1 MLMTDRQIDVVSSDN
16 ATSMQRD
23 VQRRTYSQ
31 CFGSSYEW
39 SLAEGVH
46 VYACLGQSISLLQS
60 MLISFS
66 YPSDKRKS
74 RLQPNMENI
83 RLYYSNPGDKMYRLD
98 INIRLYSSNCGD
110 KMYRLR
116 YKYKALLL

>member
-16 ATSMQRD
+16 ATYMQRD

-39 SLAEGVH
+39 SLAGVH

-60 MLISFS
+60 RLISFS

-83 RLYYSNPGDKMYRLD
+83 RLYYSNPGDKMYRL
-98 INIRLYSSNCGD
+98 G
-110 KMYRLR
+110 
-116 YKYKALLL
+116 YKYKALLI